1 MGPVTRR
8 GFDAARCIVV
18 KVGSSLLQ
26 SGPSVIDAIADDIAS
41 LAGQGKRIVLVSSG
55 AVALG
60 RPRLGLG
67 SGSLTLEQ
75 KQAAAAAGQP
85 VLVGEWERTFARH
98 GRATAQALLTLD
110 VTESRRH
117 WLNARA
123 TLHTLLDLGAIP
135 VVNEND
141 TIATDEI
148 RYGDND
154 RLAARVAQLVGADLL
169 VLLSDI
175 EGLFD
180 RDPRCHPEARLVP
193 EIHRIDASIH
203 AMAGDANKLTGVG
216 TGGMRSKILAAEIA
230 AASGCATIIGSGSA
244 RTPILR
250 LSQTGCGSWFHPTG
264 SAVSARAAWIAG
276 AHSPN
281 GEIRIDAGAASA
293 LQAGKSLL
301 PVGAIAVDGHFERG
315 DAVRIIGPDGTAIAR
330 GVSGYDA
337 SDARRICGCKT
348 AEIEA
353 LLGYRRAS
361 ALVHADD
368 IVLSSPGANGGCNV

>member
-1 MGPVTRR
+1 MTRP

-26 SGPSVIDAIADDIAS
+26 SGAPVIDAIADDIAS
-41 LAGQGKRIVLVSSG
+41 LAGQKKRVVLVSSG

-67 SGSLTLEQ
+67 TGPLTLEQ

-85 VLVGEWERTFARH
+85 VLVGEWERAFARH

-110 VTESRRH
+110 VTESRRQ

-123 TLHTLLDLGAIP
+123 TLNTLLDLGAIP

-154 RLAARVAQLVGADLL
+154 RLAARVAQLIGAELL

-175 EGLFD
+175 DGLFD
-180 RDPRCHPEARLVP
+180 HDPRTHRDAKLIPQ
-193 EIHRIDASIH
+193 IKRIDASIH
-203 AMAGDANKLTGVG
+203 AMAGSANALTGVG

-230 AASGCATIIGSGSA
+230 TASGCATVIGPGA
-244 RTPILR
+244 APQPVLR
-250 LSQTGCGSWFHPTG
+250 LRQSTCGSWFDPTG
-264 SAVSARAAWIAG
+264 SVVSARAAWIAG
-276 AHSPN
+276 ARSPN
-281 GEIRIDAGAASA
+281 GEIRVDAGAATA

-301 PVGAIAVDGHFERG
+301 PVGATSIEGHFERG
-315 DAVRIIGPDGTAIAR
+315 DAIRITGPDGTAIAR

-337 SDARRICGCKT
+337 SDARRICGRKSG
-348 AEIEA
+348 EIEA

-368 IVLSSPGANGGCNV
+368 IVLTRAAPSGGMDV

>member
-1 MGPVTRR
+1 MTRP

-41 LAGQGKRIVLVSSG
+41 LAGQNRRVVLVSSG

-60 RPRLGLG
+60 RPRLGLDA
-67 SGSLTLEQ
+67 GSLTLEQ

-85 VLVGEWERTFARH
+85 VLIGEWERAFARH
-98 GRATAQALLTLD
+98 GRPTAQALLTLD

-123 TLHTLLDLGAIP
+123 TLNTLLDLGAVP

-154 RLAARVAQLVGADLL
+154 RLAARVAQLIGADLL

-175 EGLFD
+175 DGLFD
-180 RDPRCHPEARLVP
+180 HDPRTHPGARRIG
-193 EIHRIDASIH
+193 EIERIDAAIH
-203 AMAGDANKLTGVG
+203 AMAGGANTETGVG

-230 AASGCATIIGSGSA
+230 TVSGCATAIGPGAAA
-244 RTPILR
+244 RPVLG
-250 LSQTGCGSWFHPTG
+250 LAQQECGSWFHPTG
-264 SAVSARAAWIAG
+264 STVSARAAWIAG

-301 PVGAIAVDGHFERG
+301 PVGTIAIEGHFERG
-315 DAVRIIGPDGTAIAR
+315 DAVRITGPDGAAIAR

-337 SDARRICGCKT
+337 SEARRICGCKSS
-348 AEIEA
+348 EVEA
-353 LLGYRRAS
+353 LLGYRRAA

-368 IVLSSPGANGGCNV
+368 IVLATPGGGARG

>member
-1 MGPVTRR
+1 MTRP
-8 GFDAARCIVV
+8 GFDAARSIVV

-26 SGPSVIDAIADDIAS
+26 SGPDVIDAIADDIAA
-41 LAGQGKRIVLVSSG
+41 LAAQKKRVILVSSG

-60 RPRLGLG
+60 RPRLGLTA
-67 SGSLTLEQ
+67 GSLTLEQ

-85 VLVGEWERTFARH
+85 VLIGAWERAFARH
-98 GRATAQALLTLD
+98 DRVTAQALLTLD

-135 VVNEND
+135 IVNEND

-175 EGLFD
+175 DGLYE
-180 RDPRCHPEARLVP
+180 RDPREHPEAKLIADIR
-193 EIHRIDASIH
+193 EINAAIH
-203 AMAGDANKLTGVG
+203 AMAGGANAAAGVG

-230 AASGCATIIGSGSA
+230 STSGCATVIGPGA
-244 RTPILR
+244 VANPVLR
-250 LSQTGCGSWFHPTG
+250 LRDSTAGSWFHPGGTSTG
-264 SAVSARAAWIAG
+264 ARAAWIAG
-276 AHSPN
+276 ANSPN
-281 GEIRIDAGAASA
+281 GEICVDAGAATA

-301 PVGAIAVDGHFERG
+301 PVGAVSVTGTFERG
-315 DAVRIIGPDGTAIAR
+315 DAIRITGPDGAVIAR
-330 GVSGYDA
+330 GVSAYDA
-337 SDARRICGCKT
+337 ADARRICGRKT
-348 AEIEA
+348 GEIEA
-353 LLGYRRAS
+353 LLGYRRAA

-368 IVLSSPGANGGCNV
+368 IVLAHPARPGQAS

>member
-1 MGPVTRR
+1 VTRP

-41 LAGQGKRIVLVSSG
+41 LAGQKKRVVLVSSG

-67 SGSLTLEQ
+67 AGSLTLEQ

-85 VLVGEWERTFARH
+85 VLVGEWERSFARH

-123 TLHTLLDLGAIP
+123 TLNTLLDLGAIP

-141 TIATDEI
+141 TVATDEI
-148 RYGDND
+148 RFGDND

-180 RDPRCHPEARLVP
+180 RDPRLHADARHIT
-193 EIHRIDASIH
+193 EIERIDASIH
-203 AMAGDANKLTGVG
+203 AMAGGANTLTGVG

-230 AASGCATIIGSGSA
+230 TVSGCATAIGPGA
-244 RTPILR
+244 APHPVLR
-250 LSQTGCGSWFHPTG
+250 LRQSDCGSWFHPTG

-281 GEIRIDAGAASA
+281 GEIRIDAGAAAA

-301 PVGAIAVDGHFERG
+301 PVGATSIEGQFERG
-315 DAVRIIGPDGTAIAR
+315 DAVRITGPDGVAIAR

-337 SDARRICGCKT
+337 SDARRICGRKT
-348 AEIEA
+348 GEIEA

-368 IVLSSPGANGGCNV
+368 IVLASSGVGGAAHG

>member
-1 MGPVTRR
+1 MTRP
-8 GFDAARCIVV
+8 GFDAAGCIVV

-41 LAGQGKRIVLVSSG
+41 LTGQKKRVVLISSG

-67 SGSLTLEQ
+67 AGSLTLEQ

-85 VLVGEWERTFARH
+85 VLVGEWERAFARH

-154 RLAARVAQLVGADLL
+154 RLAARVAQLVGAELL

-180 RDPRCHPEARLVP
+180 RDPRTHSDARLVP
-193 EIHRIDASIH
+193 DIKRIDTAIH
-203 AMAGDANKLTGVG
+203 AMAGDTNALTGVG
-216 TGGMRSKILAAEIA
+216 TGGMRSKVLAAEIA
-230 AASGCATIIGSGSA
+230 TASGCATVIGPGA
-244 RTPILR
+244 APQPILR
-250 LSQTGCGSWFHPTG
+250 LRQAGCGSWFHPTG

-276 AHSPN
+276 ANSPN
-281 GEIRIDAGAASA
+281 GEIRIDAGAATA
-293 LQAGKSLL
+293 LRAGKSLL

-315 DAVRIIGPDGTAIAR
+315 DAVRITGPDGAVIAR
-330 GVSGYDA
+330 GVSGYA
-337 SDARRICGCKT
+337 SSDARRICGRRT
-348 AEIEA
+348 SEIEA
-353 LLGYRRAS
+353 LLGYRRAA
-361 ALVHADD
+361 ALIHADD
-368 IVLSSPGANGGCNV
+368 IVLNNAGAIGGLDV